1 MNVGLFRGAASLHA
15 QQRQIESIA
24 RNLTNL
30 STVGYKR
37 ETSAVRQFEVPGS
50 HGSRRAVG
58 AETAI
63 DFSQGDLRRT
73 GEVYDVALLGGGFFG
88 VEGPEGEI
96 YTRDGSFKLAPDGV
110 LLTAESY
117 PVAWTALNRQID
129 PRGPSPTID
138 GDGNVRQGAE
148 DVGRLKIVD
157 FEDDQRLVSNG
168 GGYWIAPADLKEATA
183 TATVHQGALE
193 ESNSSG
199 IAEMVEMIVVQR
211 QFESMAQT
219 MKSIQESYR
228 RLTRP
233 I

>member
-15 QQRQIESIA
+15 HQQQIESIA

-50 HGSRRAVG
+50 QGSKRGVG
-58 AETAI
+58 AEVTV

-88 VEGPEGEI
+88 VEGPAGEV

-129 PRGPSPTID
+129 PRGPSPMID
-138 GDGNVRQGAE
+138 GDGNVRQGGA

-157 FEDDQRLVSNG
+157 FEDNQRLISDGN
-168 GGYWIAPADLKEATA
+168 GYWTAPADLKEATA

-193 ESNSSG
+193 ESNSTG
-199 IAEMVEMIVVQR
+199 VVEMVDMILVQR

-233 I
+233 V